1 MLGYDV
7 IFSASMIIDKQVK
20 TNLYLLTK
28 KIVRSLRSLTARKMR
43 LEGKQE
49 KETENQ
55 EITNQVF

>member
-7 IFSASMIIDKQVK
+7 IFSASMIKDKQVK
-20 TNLYLLTK
+20 TNLCLLMK